1 MYLVPARAARFTTRF
16 LATIGQIGA
25 VALMV
30 AVATPVSAHE
40 KTPTPSKNH
49 PCLTAITPTPTPSPT
64 PSPTATETPEIAS
77 PIAGSPEVGRP
88 AATPV
93 STVAPT
99 AAPRGYPV
107 AAVEAEIAALQKTI
121 AACASK
127 GDYSALSQLVTGHYL
142 AGVYAAGQALTRE
155 QFVDQIA
162 PYLPTTPVRVKAI
175 DNVRLTDDGATAEV
189 TTVVG
194 NQLVR
199 FKSTYVEDDDA
210 DGTGLRWLLDD
221 ETAIDVPRPKG
232 ADIVQ
237 IRIDDGSF
245 HLQEQSARSPDVV
258 LKGTNRGDA
267 THEMLVVRLGKG
279 VSTETLLDNPG
290 PQFPKGVTYIGQVT
304 VAPGATDELVLVDL
318 RPGNYAIVCLLYD
331 QDGNPYL
338 ASGMK
343 AKLVVT

>member
-1 MYLVPARAARFTTRF
+1 V
-16 LATIGQIGA
+16 
-25 VALMV
+25 
-30 AVATPVSAHE
+30 
-40 KTPTPSKNH
+40 N
-49 PCLTAITPTPTPSPT
+49 
-64 PSPTATETPEIAS
+64 
-77 PIAGSPEVGRP
+77 
-88 AATPV
+88 
-93 STVAPT
+93 TVAPT
-99 AAPRGYPV
+99 ADPV
-107 AAVEAEIAALQKTI
+107 AEVTAEIAALQKTV
-121 AACASK
+121 ARCASK

-189 TTVVG
+189 TTIVG

-199 FKSTYVEDDDA
+199 FRSTYVEDDDA

-237 IRIDDGSF
+237 IRIDDGAF

-279 VSTETLLDNPG
+279 VSTETLLHNPG
-290 PQFPKGVTYIGQVT
+290 PQFPKGVTYVGQVT

-338 ASGMK
+338 ESGMK